1 MEERNRLKP
10 WHGIVASLLVIVFML
25 FGGILLYA
33 AFGEIGG
40 YLAGVV
46 VALIGLAFV
55 LLTKTKFSEVFPF
68 ALPSV
73 REFFA
78 AVLLFVGVFF
88 LNGAIGVLQAQ
99 VIPNF
104 HDRQSGIMEMVLT
117 LSPAVAILL
126 VAVQPAIC
134 EEFFC
139 RGFLVAAFRKLKYEW
154 LIVLVTALFFGAIH
168 LDLYSFLPTAIMG
181 ATFAFIVLRTKSLL
195 IPMILHFGNN
205 ALSVIVAYAGG
216 EAVSDSAETIQ
227 TLSLGMIV
235 SYLAFYLGLALFFLW
250 FGGRWF
256 CGKKIFTR
264 VGIVLVI
271 VAAILFTFG
280 YYSMSF
286 NSTETVMNQTE
297 TVTYADTIAYEM
309 PLTLD
314 EDGTYVFSVVATAQD
329 PVRIAIKHGED
340 VLVSTEYRGFQMLS
354 KNLTLSAG
362 EYTVVVLSQEGGT
375 LEGGTLTASVSV
387 MRMKLS

>member
-10 WHGIVASLLVIVFML
+10 WHGIVASFLVIVFML

-55 LLTKTKFSEVFPF
+55 LLTKTKFSEAFPF

-78 AVLLFVGVFF
+78 AVILFIGIFF

-99 VIPNF
+99 VIPDF
-104 HDRQSGIMEMVLT
+104 YGRQSGIMDMVRT

-139 RGFLVAAFRKLKYEW
+139 RGFLVAAFRKLKHEW
-154 LIVLVTALFFGAIH
+154 LIILVTAVFFGAIH

-181 ATFAFIVLRTKSLL
+181 AAFAFIAFSYPFIFHSCASL
-195 IPMILHFGNN
+195 
-205 ALSVIVAYAGG
+205 
-216 EAVSDSAETIQ
+216 SAA
-227 TLSLGMIV
+227 
-235 SYLAFYLGLALFFLW
+235 SY
-250 FGGRWF
+250 
-256 CGKKIFTR
+256 K
-264 VGIVLVI
+264 
-271 VAAILFTFG
+271 VAAHTFAA
-280 YYSMSF
+280 
-286 NSTETVMNQTE
+286 TVCT
-297 TVTYADTIAYEM
+297 
-309 PLTLD
+309 
-314 EDGTYVFSVVATAQD
+314 
-329 PVRIAIKHGED
+329 
-340 VLVSTEYRGFQMLS
+340 
-354 KNLTLSAG
+354 
-362 EYTVVVLSQEGGT
+362 
-375 LEGGTLTASVSV
+375 
-387 MRMKLS
+387 

>member
-10 WHGIVASLLVIVFML
+10 WHGIVASFLVIVFML

-55 LLTKTKFSEVFPF
+55 LLTKTKFSEAFPF

-78 AVLLFVGVFF
+78 AVILFIGIFF

-99 VIPNF
+99 VIPDF
-104 HDRQSGIMEMVLT
+104 YGRQSGIMDMVRT

-139 RGFLVAAFRKLKYEW
+139 RGFLVAAFRKLKHEW
-154 LIVLVTALFFGAIH
+154 LIILVTAVFFGAIH

-181 ATFAFIVLRTKSLL
+181 AAFAFIALRTQSLL
-195 IPMILHFGNN
+195 IPMMLHFGNN
-205 ALSVIVAYAGG
+205 ALSVVLAYAGG

-227 TLSLGMIV
+227 SLSLGMLL

-256 CGKKIFTR
+256 CGKKLLTKSSLAVF
-264 VGIVLVI
+264 I
-271 VAAILFTFG
+271 VAAILITFG
-280 YYSMSF
+280 YGLILINSMDMVAF
-286 NSTETVMNQTE
+286 KTE
-297 TVTYADTIAYEM
+297 TVTYAEAIHYEI
-309 PLTLD
+309 PLTL
-314 EDGTYVFSVVATAQD
+314 EAGEYAFSVVATAAD
-329 PVRIAIKHGED
+329 PIRIAIKQGD
-340 VLVSTEYRGFQMLS
+340 DYLVSTAYNTSQQLAQP
-354 KNLTLSAG
+354 LTLAEGTYSIVILSEEG
-362 EYTVVVLSQEGGT
+362 TV
-375 LEGGTLTASVSV
+375 LEGGTVTVAVSV
-387 MRMKLS
+387 MRIDLS

>member
-25 FGGILLYA
+25 FGGVLLYA
-33 AFGEIGG
+33 TFGDIGG
-40 YLAGVV
+40 YLAGLV
-46 VALIGLAFV
+46 VALIGLVFV

-78 AVLLFVGVFF
+78 AVALFVGIFF

-99 VIPNF
+99 VIPDF
-104 HDRQSGIMEMVLT
+104 YDRQSGIMDMVRT

-139 RGFLVAAFRKLKYEW
+139 RGFLVAAFRKLKHEW
-154 LIVLVTALFFGAIH
+154 LIILVTAVFFGAIH

-181 ATFAFIVLRTKSLL
+181 ATFAFIALRTKSLL

-205 ALSVIVAYAGG
+205 ALSVVLAYAGG
-216 EAVSDSAETIQ
+216 EAVSDSAETLQ
-227 TLSLGMIV
+227 GLSIGMLL

-256 CGKKIFTR
+256 LGNKLLTKSCVAVF
-264 VGIVLVI
+264 I
-271 VAAILFTFG
+271 VAAILITFG
-280 YYSMSF
+280 YGFILVSSMDMIAFKS
-286 NSTETVMNQTE
+286 EA
-297 TVTYADTIAYEM
+297 VTYAETIAYEI
-309 PLTLD
+309 PLTLKA
-314 EDGTYVFSVVATAQD
+314 GQYAFSVVAMAED
-329 PVRIAIKHGED
+329 PIRIAVKQGD
-340 VLVSTEYRGFQMLS
+340 NYLVSTEYNTSAQLAQP
-354 KNLTLSAG
+354 LTLEEGS
-362 EYTVVVLSQEGGT
+362 YTIVVLSEEGRT
-375 LEGGTLTASVSV
+375 LDGGTLTVSVSV
-387 MRMKLS
+387 MRIALS